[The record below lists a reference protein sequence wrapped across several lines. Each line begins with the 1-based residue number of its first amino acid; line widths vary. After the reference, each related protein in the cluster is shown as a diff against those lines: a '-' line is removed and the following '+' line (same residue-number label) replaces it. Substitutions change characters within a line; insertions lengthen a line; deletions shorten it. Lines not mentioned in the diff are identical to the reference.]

1 MNSSDMELELAGH
14 VLVGFAET
22 ADEDLYGS
30 LEAVMLT
37 FLVDVST
44 QDLFE

>member
-14 VLVGFAET
+14 ELVAFAVTE
-22 ADEDLYGS
+22 DEDLYGS

-44 QDLFE
+44 QDLFV